1 MDPYLVT
8 MLLASTALGIPLPLS
23 GGEACPSPRRACSG
37 APSSSA
43 AVTSETISRDSSAI
57 LAEIDDLDSFA
68 PDTPPQLPSL
78 LAAECSSEHEP
89 VLAATTTDTSMHV

>member
-1 MDPYLVT
+1 MT
-8 MLLASTALGIPLPLS
+8 MLLVSTALQIPLPAS
-23 GGEACPSPRRACSG
+23 GGGACPPLGGARHACSG
-37 APSSSA
+37 TPTSS

-57 LAEIDDLDSFA
+57 LDEIDDLDSFA

-89 VLAATTTDTSMHV
+89 HLAATTDTSMHV